1 MTTLADRITVDP
13 AQCGGRPCVRGLRIR
28 VTDVLDL
35 LASGLSPEAV
45 IEELPDLQLE
55 DVSACLR
62 FASRRLAHPIVAAWR
77 DWLDN
82 QLPPALTAWVRATLG
97 VECSSVRDLALQR
110 AVDSDIS
117 YAARDA
123 GAMVMT
129 KDADFA
135 ALVNQFGAPPP
146 NAHLR
151 QVLGTAWPTVVLM
164 LQRGEPLV
172 EIGDK
177 PR

>member
-1 MTTLADRITVDP
+1 M
-13 AQCGGRPCVRGLRIR
+13 
-28 VTDVLDL
+28 
-35 LASGLSPEAV
+35 
-45 IEELPDLQLE
+45 
-55 DVSACLR
+55 
-62 FASRRLAHPIVAAWR
+62 
-77 DWLDN
+77 
-82 QLPPALTAWVRATLG
+82 G

-110 AVDSDIS
+110 AVDSDIF

-123 GAMVMT
+123 GALVMT